1 MNRAELEALLAAQPG
16 AWDSYPFGEQWQVFK
31 VKDKLFAVVA
41 ERQQRLSVNLKC
53 DPAEAQML
61 RDIFPEVVAGY
72 HMNKRH
78 WNTVYLDGELP
89 AGEVARM
96 VENSWALVVKGLK
109 KADREA
115 IRLLQAQQQDQAGG

>member
-1 MNRAELEALLAAQPG
+1 MDRNALHQLLESQPG
-16 AWDSYPFGEQWQVFK
+16 AWPSYPFGEQWLVFK

-41 ERQQRLSVNLKC
+41 EREGRLSVNLKC

-78 WNTVYLDGELP
+78 WNTVYMDGELP
-89 AGEVARM
+89 EGEIARM

-115 IRLLQAQQQDQAGG
+115 VALLKAQQQDGL